1 MRDDKKMKKNKDNA
15 DALNQLVLE
24 NNKNKQKLKVDG

>member
-1 MRDDKKMKKNKDNA
+1 MKKNKDNA

>member
-1 MRDDKKMKKNKDNA
+1 MKKNKDNA

-24 NNKNKQKLKVDG
+24 NNKRKKKKKWKDN